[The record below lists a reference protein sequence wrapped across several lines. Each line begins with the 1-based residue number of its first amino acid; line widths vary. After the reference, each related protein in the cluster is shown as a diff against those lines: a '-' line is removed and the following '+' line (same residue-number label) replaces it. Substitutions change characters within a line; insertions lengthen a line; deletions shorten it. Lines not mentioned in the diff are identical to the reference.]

1 MTNPLTLASAAQ
13 ALGISQAT
21 LMRDIRAGAPVARL
35 GSRGRG
41 RRTLVDPEAIASW
54 RRSRS
59 APRPDDRLAL
69 LAAEIPSLLAAA
81 MHAAFVQIEGPH
93 KRASAGTLAA
103 AWYLAT
109 VALLDRL
116 RTDVPAIPEVSTVPE
131 AIDALRKITAR

>member
-1 MTNPLTLASAAQ
+1 MTDSRTLAQAACE
-13 ALGISQAT
+13 LGISRSQ

-41 RRTLVDPEAIASW
+41 RQTLLDPEAITAW

-59 APRPDDRLAL
+59 APQPDDRLAL

-81 MHAAFVQIEGPH
+81 VHSAFLQIEGPH

-116 RTDVPAIPEVSTVPE
+116 RADVPGIPEVSTVPE
-131 AIDALRKITAR
+131 AIESLRKITAK